1 MNIKPALF
9 VAVLS
14 VIGGVQ
20 SVKAQTVEHA
30 PTVEQCRADQALW
43 YSQLSHPKNIL
54 FKTLEGY
61 RTEMGA
67 CSVVD
72 SNDYFVKYFEV
83 LALIDAELRDRLEHF
98 MTRHNLV
105 NQFAEEDAA
114 GQR

>member
-1 MNIKPALF
+1 MKLALF
-9 VAVLS
+9 ATVLI
-14 VIGGVQ
+14 VIVCLQ

-30 PTVEQCRADQALW
+30 PTVEQCRADQSLW
-43 YSQLSHPKNIL
+43 YAQLSHPKNIL

-67 CSVVD
+67 CSIVD
-72 SNDYFVKYFEV
+72 SDDHFIKYFQV
-83 LALIDAELRDRLEHF
+83 LALIDAALRDRLEHF

>member
-9 VAVLS
+9 VAVLFAI
-14 VIGGVQ
+14 VGVQ
-20 SVKAQTVEHA
+20 PVKAQTAEHA

-43 YSQLSHPKNIL
+43 YAQLSHPKNIL
-54 FKTLEGY
+54 FKTLEEY
-61 RTEMGA
+61 RVEMGA

-72 SNDYFVKYFEV
+72 SNDHFIKYFEV

-98 MTRHNLV
+98 LTRHNLV
-105 NQFAEEDAA
+105 DQFAGEDEA